1 MHVDDAS
8 SATLHVLGPEFANQ
22 NIIISGNQPMRVADL
37 FRMIGEM
44 LGRELEIRYQNDPN
58 SGHYQVTPYA
68 FMPRMGRK
76 LVPPLT
82 VDLGQGILRVMEEE
96 HRQIHP
102 ELQCHRRVPGSGLFP
117 CGARPVPVMKRPPGA
132 APVFPSSPCRAV
144 PAQGEVMNIIAII
157 PARMGSSRFPGKP
170 LALIHG
176 VPMVGHVAFRTA
188 MSRCLSATYVATCD
202 TVIEDYC
209 KEAGLACVMTGD
221 HHVRC
226 STRTAEALLKI
237 EAATGRKADI
247 VVMVQGDEPMVL
259 PGMIDA
265 AVEPMLK
272 DPTINVVNLMADM
285 DTLEEFEDPNEV
297 KVVVD
302 RNNDALYFSR
312 EPIPSRKKGADKVPM
327 RKQVCIIPFRR
338 DYLIRF
344 NEMEES
350 PLEICE
356 SVDMMRILEHGE
368 KVRMVPTDA
377 RTWSVDTPEDLAR
390 VTRLMEGD
398 ALMREYA
405 K

>member
-1 MHVDDAS
+1 
-8 SATLHVLGPEFANQ
+8 
-22 NIIISGNQPMRVADL
+22 
-37 FRMIGEM
+37 
-44 LGRELEIRYQNDPN
+44 
-58 SGHYQVTPYA
+58 
-68 FMPRMGRK
+68 
-76 LVPPLT
+76 
-82 VDLGQGILRVMEEE
+82 
-96 HRQIHP
+96 
-102 ELQCHRRVPGSGLFP
+102 
-117 CGARPVPVMKRPPGA
+117 
-132 APVFPSSPCRAV
+132 
-144 PAQGEVMNIIAII
+144 MNIIAII

-247 VVMVQGDEPMVL
+247 VVMVQGDEP
-259 PGMIDA
+259 
-265 AVEPMLK
+265 
-272 DPTINVVNLMADM
+272 M